1 MREITQ
7 RLRRETPNQQ
17 SLIIIDDDIDF
28 AESLA
33 EILHAQGYLI
43 FTASS
48 AKQAQEII
56 KECRPQCALIDIRLG
71 QDNGAELATILQKE
85 LNIAC
90 IIMTAYSEIDSA
102 IAALKAGVKD
112 YLRKPIDP
120 TELIHSVGRTLAMV
134 ALQDDR
140 NAALMALRK
149 SEERYALALRSI
161 DAGVWDWS
169 IENNTFFASPRW
181 REMFGENDLPHR
193 SILENW
199 RNRILPEHRRGVSL
213 YLKNIREAQQEKIH
227 IEYKMLNNK
236 NHYIWVSE
244 YATAIYDKHG
254 NLVRVAGSSRD
265 ITVQKELE
273 EQLLQS
279 QKMQAIGQLAGGI
292 AHDFNNLLTGILGY
306 ASLLKLDHQ
315 DDAKILQP
323 AEVIEKAALRAMDLT
338 RQLLGF
344 ARKGKNRSMNLD
356 PSAIVLEVLKL
367 LERTI
372 EESIS
377 IEVDIQQGIPPI
389 KGDPTQL
396 QQVVLNLILN
406 ARDAVKD
413 RIPAKITVSVKLEQI
428 DSKDLILL
436 TGLTP
441 GHYVVMEVKDNGA
454 GMEPEV
460 AKRVFEPFFTTKKQG
475 EGLGMGLAMVY
486 GIVTN
491 HGGAVL
497 VESAKNAGTS
507 FRAYFPQTEN
517 LADSTLSLDSANRTS
532 GDIKNER
539 GLVIVIDDDP
549 LLLTTTRHMLLRMGY
564 QVACFSIA
572 KEALRYFRNNHQ
584 DVQLIILD
592 LVMPDITA
600 VSCYQQ
606 LAEIDPEVCVI
617 LSTGYGLNEQA
628 QLALNMGIKTLIEK
642 PYSYNELEAVLL
654 DIPHLPGIDK

>member
-1 MREITQ
+1 MN
-7 RLRRETPNQQ
+7 ETVPQLQSTTSTQQ

-33 EILHAQGYLI
+33 EILHTQGYRI

-48 AKQAQEII
+48 ARHALEII
-56 KECRPQCALIDIRLG
+56 REHNPRCALIDIRLG
-71 QDNGAELATILQKE
+71 QENGAELATILQKKFD
-85 LNIAC
+85 ISC
-90 IIMTAYSEIDSA
+90 IVMTAYSEIDSA
-102 IAALKAGVKD
+102 VAALKAGVRD

-134 ALQDDR
+134 RLEDDR
-140 NAALMALRK
+140 NAALMALQK

-161 DAGVWDWS
+161 DAGVWDWN
-169 IENNTFFASPRW
+169 IKENIFFTSPRW
-181 REMFGENDLPHR
+181 KEMFGANDLPHR
-193 SILENW
+193 SIFENW
-199 RNRILPEHRRGVSL
+199 KSRILPEHRRAVSL
-213 YLKNIREAQQEKIH
+213 YLKNIRETRQEKIH
-227 IEYKMLNNK
+227 IEYKMLNNS
-236 NHYIWVSE
+236 NRYIWVSE
-244 YATAIYDKHG
+244 YATAIYDKDG
-254 NLVRVAGSSRD
+254 DLTRITGSSRD

-306 ASLLKLDHQ
+306 ASLLKLDYQ
-315 DDAKILQP
+315 NDSKVLQP

-344 ARKGKNRSMNLD
+344 ARKGKNRSLNVN

-367 LERTI
+367 SERTI
-372 EESIS
+372 EGSIS
-377 IEVDIQQGIPPI
+377 IDLNLSQETLSI

-413 RIPAKITVSVKLEQI
+413 RIPGKITISVMSDRIENEDQI
-428 DSKDLILL
+428 ML
-436 TGLTP
+436 TGLP
-441 GHYVVMEVKDNGA
+441 MGSYVVIEVADNGL
-454 GMEPEV
+454 GMDAEV

-491 HGGAVL
+491 HGGTVL
-497 VESAKNAGTS
+497 VNSIKNTGTS
-507 FRAYFPQTEN
+507 FKAYFPQIEPP
-517 LADSTLSLDSANRTS
+517 ASTLQPLDTTVRSS
-532 GDIKNER
+532 EHLKEKR
-539 GLVIVIDDDP
+539 GLVMIIDDDP

-564 QVACFSIA
+564 QVACFSMA
-572 KEALRYFRNNHQ
+572 KEALNYFRNNHQ
-584 DVQLIILD
+584 DVQLVILD
-592 LVMPDITA
+592 LVMPDISA

-606 LAEIDPEVCVI
+606 LSNIDPNVCVV

-628 QLALNMGIKTLIEK
+628 QSALNMGIKSLIEK
-642 PYSYNELEAVLL
+642 PYSYGELEAALSDL
-654 DIPHLPGIDK
+654 PHLEDRDK